1 MKRTLLIGLV
11 VIMSLTMI
19 ASAAK
24 YDLTLGTGGVA
35 GTYFPFG
42 GAIAGVINASNPDIN
57 MNAVSSGASVA
68 NLNGIMKEDFD
79 LAIIQN
85 DTTFFMYNGTEGST
99 FAGAAFKGISTIC
112 NLYPEAV
119 HVIVRYD
126 STIKS
131 IADLKGKKVSVGAA
145 GSGTEVNARQLFEIY
160 GMDYKKDCQ
169 PEYLDFATSA
179 AKFKDG
185 GLDAFFVTGGIP
197 TAAITET
204 AITHKIRILGIEDAK
219 IKQLQAKYPFFAGVT
234 IPAKAYG
241 ANQPDASKTV
251 AIMAVMVVSNELPDN
266 VVYAITKTLF
276 EKKAEI
282 TKGHAK
288 GASIDLETAIDGLG
302 APLHPG
308 AVKYYKEVGL
318 IK

>member
-1 MKRTLLIGLV
+1 MKRALLIGLA
-11 VIMSLTMI
+11 VIMSLSMV
-19 ASAAK
+19 ALAK
-24 YDLTLGTGGVA
+24 TDLTMGTGGTA

-42 GAIAGVINASNPDIN
+42 GVIAGVINKFNPDLN
-57 MNAVSSGASVA
+57 MNAVSTGASVA
-68 NLNGIMKEDFD
+68 NLNGIKNGDFD

-85 DTTFFMYNGTEGST
+85 DTTFFMYNGSAGS
-99 FAGAAFKGISTIC
+99 AFDGKAYKGISTIC

-126 STIKS
+126 SDIKTV
-131 IADLKGKKVSVGAA
+131 ADLKGKKVSVGAA

-160 GMDYKKDCQ
+160 GMDYKVDTK

-179 AKFKDG
+179 GKFKDG

-204 AITHKIRILGIEDAK
+204 AITHKIRILSIEDAK
-219 IKQLQAKYPFFAGVT
+219 VKELQAKYPFFAAVN
-234 IPAKAYG
+234 IPAGAYG
-241 ANQPDASKTV
+241 KNQPDAAKSV
-251 AIMAVMVVSNELPDN
+251 AIMAVLVVNKELPDT
-266 VVYAITKTLF
+266 VVYMITQTLF
-276 EKKAEI
+276 KRQAEI
-282 TKGHAK
+282 AAGHAK
-288 GASIDLETAIDGLG
+288 GAAISLNGAIDGLG

-308 AVKYYKEVGL
+308 AVKFFKESGI